1 MVGEIFKY
9 LTAVFFGI
17 ISILAVI
24 EILKIA
30 VKGPI
35 HKEDR
40 KSKIKWVIICITY
53 LACTLV
59 GCGTVILMLLK

>member
-1 MVGEIFKY
+1 MIDEIFKY
-9 LTAVFFGI
+9 LWIIALVF
-17 ISILAVI
+17 ISIMSVI

-30 VKGPI
+30 VKGPL

-40 KSKIKWVIICITY
+40 KSKIKWIIVCILY
-53 LACTLV
+53 LACALV

>member
-1 MVGEIFKY
+1 MISEIFKY
-9 LTAVFFGI
+9 LCIIAFAI

-40 KSKIKWVIICITY
+40 KSKIKWFIVCILY
-53 LACTLV
+53 LACALI